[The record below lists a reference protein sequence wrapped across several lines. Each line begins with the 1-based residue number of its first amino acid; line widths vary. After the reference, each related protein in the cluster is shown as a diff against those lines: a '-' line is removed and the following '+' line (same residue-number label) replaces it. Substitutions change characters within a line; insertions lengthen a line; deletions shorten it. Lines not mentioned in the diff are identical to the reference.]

1 MIKAIKRQFII
12 LSMTVLFL
20 LLSVIVSGMNVINYN
35 TIVDDAENTLSLL
48 SKNKGK
54 FPETNDGIMDM
65 PKQMNPET
73 PYESRYF
80 SVLLNTKH
88 EVIQTDTSR
97 IKAID
102 TDKAISYAESV
113 IANNKSAGFIG
124 KYRFQIHE
132 EGNSIRIVFLDCGRK
147 LDSFQNFL
155 LISIGMALAGY
166 LAFFFIILF
175 FSGKII
181 RPVAES
187 YEKQKQFI
195 TDAGHEIKTPL
206 AIIQADVDVL
216 ELDYEG
222 NEWLEDIRKQTKRL
236 ASLTND
242 LVYLSRMEESG
253 TTMQMLPFPLSDV
266 ISETAASF
274 QALAQTQNK
283 AFECNVEP
291 MISFTGD
298 EKAIRQLVNILM
310 DNALKYSPSQGQ
322 VTLNVQKQNRQIR
335 MSIYNTT
342 AEPLQKEKLH
352 LLFER
357 FYRMD
362 TSRSSQTG
370 GYGIGLSVA
379 KAIVNAH
386 GGKIQAVTEAGNSLE
401 IVVTLPVKNG

>member
-1 MIKAIKRQFII
+1 
-12 LSMTVLFL
+12 
-20 LLSVIVSGMNVINYN
+20 
-35 TIVDDAENTLSLL
+35 
-48 SKNKGK
+48 
-54 FPETNDGIMDM
+54 
-65 PKQMNPET
+65 
-73 PYESRYF
+73 
-80 SVLLNTKH
+80 
-88 EVIQTDTSR
+88 
-97 IKAID
+97 
-102 TDKAISYAESV
+102 
-113 IANNKSAGFIG
+113 
-124 KYRFQIHE
+124 
-132 EGNSIRIVFLDCGRK
+132 
-147 LDSFQNFL
+147 
-155 LISIGMALAGY
+155 MALAGY

>member
-1 MIKAIKRQFII
+1 MIKAIKRKFIF

-20 LLSVIVSGMNVINYN
+20 LLTVIVTGMNIINYN
-35 TIVDDAENTLSLL
+35 TIVADADDTLDLL
-48 SKNKGK
+48 SKNRGT
-54 FPETNDGIMDM
+54 FPQFTENDLDM
-65 PKQMNPET
+65 PKHMNPET

-80 SVLLNTKH
+80 SVLLNENN

-102 TDKAISYAESV
+102 PDTAISYASSA
-113 IANNKSAGFIG
+113 IAGLKTSGFIK
-124 KYRFQIHE
+124 KYRFQFHE
-132 EGNSIRIVFLDCGRK
+132 EGTSTRIVFLDCGRK
-147 LDSFQNFL
+147 LDSFYNFL
-155 LISIGMALAGY
+155 IISIGMALVGY

-181 RPVAES
+181 RPVTES

-242 LVYLSRMEESG
+242 LVYLSRMEESS
-253 TTMQMLPFPLSDV
+253 TAMQMIPFPLSDV
-266 ISETAASF
+266 ISETASSF

-283 AFECNVEP
+283 NFTCNVEP
-291 MISFTGD
+291 MISFTGN

-310 DNALKYSPSQGQ
+310 DNALKYSPPQGS
-322 VTLNVQKQNRQIR
+322 VALHVQKQNRQIR
-335 MSIYNTT
+335 MTVYNTT
-342 AEPLQKEKLH
+342 SEPLQKEKLH

-386 GGKIQAVTEAGNSLE
+386 GGKIQAVTEDGNSLE